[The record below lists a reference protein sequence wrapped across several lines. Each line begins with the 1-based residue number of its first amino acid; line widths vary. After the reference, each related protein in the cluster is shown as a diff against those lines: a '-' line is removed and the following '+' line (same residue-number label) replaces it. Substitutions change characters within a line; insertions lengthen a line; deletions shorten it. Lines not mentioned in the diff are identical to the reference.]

1 MPACCLGLLPVLSVS
16 SALACSTESRFAPSP
31 QAAAMHT
38 RRRLFASAARAFR
51 REVTRR
57 IGPDDLPIRVVSS
70 PPLAS
75 IPQLAHG
82 LERVLFNPGIHFLRD
97 QRTAVYNFDP
107 FLRKIV
113 QPEQFNF
120 EQCVPP
126 FVPPSEDARL
136 RELAQDCRGI
146 RYCSSTSSMSAAMSH
161 LYFLISRMKPLNL
174 SAFVSQAFVDEP
186 VTFTALTR
194 APVSFL
200 LKRHK
205 GTAIQSLVAEKPVKE
220 EPSVLSL
227 LGQSLERLLTSSK
240 DEFGRMLVGC
250 ADPLVAQPSSE
261 AYNYT
266 AVPARFI
273 VPLSRRGPSCYAP
286 SWTATIRDCRERA
299 ST

>member
-1 MPACCLGLLPVLSVS
+1 MRIRQRLFS
-16 SALACSTESRFAPSP
+16 SA
-31 QAAAMHT
+31 T
-38 RRRLFASAARAFR
+38 RTAK

-57 IGPDDLPIRVVSS
+57 INPDDLPVHVISS
-70 PPLAS
+70 PLLSS

-97 QRTAVYNFDP
+97 CRTAVYNFDP
-107 FLRKIV
+107 FLRKII

-126 FVPPSEDARL
+126 FVPPSEDAKL
-136 RELAQDCRGI
+136 RELAKDCRGV

-174 SAFVSQAFVDEP
+174 SAFVSQAFEDEP

-194 APVSFL
+194 APASFL
-200 LKRHK
+200 LKRHE
-205 GTAIQSLVAEKPVKE
+205 GAAVQSLVAEKPVKE

-250 ADPLVAQPSSE
+250 TDPLVAKPSE
-261 AYNYT
+261 AYNY
-266 AVPARFI
+266 AVVLATIDRA
-273 VPLSRRGPSCYAP
+273 SRRDPFCYVP
-286 SWTATIRDCRERA
+286 SWTAMIHDCRGKA
-299 ST
+299 SI